1 MKIIFGLKE
10 GGIDIFVV
18 EIGDKRICIT
28 KNEDIED
35 LIKQLEPTEE
45 QKEYILKKYQEWYME
60 YANV

>member
-1 MKIIFGLKE
+1 MKIIFGLRE

-35 LIKQLEPTEE
+35 LIKELEPTEE
-45 QKEYILKKYQEWYME
+45 QKEYILKKHQEWRKE
-60 YANV
+60 YVNA

>member
-35 LIKQLEPTEE
+35 LIKKLEPTEE

>member
-1 MKIIFGLKE
+1 MKVIFGLKE

-18 EIGDKRICIT
+18 EINNKRVCIT
-28 KNEDIED
+28 KDEDVED
-35 LIKQLEPTEE
+35 LIKELEPTGE

>member
-18 EIGDKRICIT
+18 EINNKRVCIT

-35 LIKQLEPTEE
+35 LIKKIGPTEE